1 MKDRIEADRLSA
13 SQDGRPEERLSTVRA
28 VLAGNLRAERI
39 RRRLSRSEV
48 AERTGMPPSHLAAI
62 ESGRCNASIEEMA
75 KLAAILETPLWE
87 LLKP

>member
-1 MKDRIEADRLSA
+1 MEQRIEAEGGPGSDA
-13 SQDGRPEERLSTVRA
+13 SRPEERLSRVRK
-28 VLAGNLRAERI
+28 VLARNLRAERI
-39 RRRLSRSEV
+39 RRRLSQRNL

-62 ESGRCNASIEEMA
+62 EAGRGNASLEDMA

>member
-1 MKDRIEADRLSA
+1 MEDRIEAEGAPA
-13 SQDGRPEERLSTVRA
+13 SSESRSGERLSTVRR
-28 VLAGNLRAERI
+28 VLAGNLRAERN

-48 AERTGMPPSHLAAI
+48 AERTGMLPSHLAAI
-62 ESGRCNASIEEMA
+62 EAGRGNASIEDMA